1 MILHIM
7 RKLEKVTDKVIRS
20 LWRDGSPNKAAL
32 SGARRAASLLN
43 RQAQSVWPVMMVN
56 LDKEML
62 SHDGNP
68 TYAETA
74 LYAAIRFYAIHQQGQ
89 AQFVYGSVYEDDKEK
104 GVRLFK
110 ALARLRSQPDRQD
123 ALDRRVKALLA
134 TSNVTSM
141 IQSLSHLI
149 SILKAANPTI
159 KIDYALLAQDLYDA
173 QFGVSIANQVH
184 LRWGQQYY
192 WDVKTEKLAK
202 GKQN

>member
-1 MILHIM
+1 MGKIVKI
-7 RKLEKVTDKVIRS
+7 TDRVIRS
-20 LWRDGSPNKAAL
+20 LWRNGNPDKAVL
-32 SGARRAASLLN
+32 SSARGAATLVS
-43 RQAQSVWPVMMVN
+43 RQAQSVWPVMLAS
-56 LDKEML
+56 LDEDML
-62 SHDGNP
+62 SQDGRP

-74 LYAAIRFYAIHQQGQ
+74 VYAAIRFYAIHQQGQ
-89 AQFVYGSVYEDDKEK
+89 AQFVYESVYEDDKEK
-104 GVRLFK
+104 GVSLFK

-149 SILKAANPTI
+149 SLLKAANPTI

-173 QFGVSIANQVH
+173 QFGVSAANQVH

-192 WDVKTEKLAK
+192 WDIQTEKLAE

>member
-1 MILHIM
+1 MGKI
-7 RKLEKVTDKVIRS
+7 EKVTDRVIRS
-20 LWRDGSPNKAAL
+20 LWRNGNPDKAVL
-32 SGARRAASLLN
+32 SSARGAATLVSQ
-43 RQAQSVWPVMMVN
+43 QAQSVWPVMLAS
-56 LDKEML
+56 LDEDML
-62 SHDGNP
+62 SHDGRP

-74 LYAAIRFYAIHQQGQ
+74 VYAAIRFYAIHQQGQ
-89 AQFVYGSVYEDDKEK
+89 AQFVYGSVYEDDKKK
-104 GVRLFK
+104 GISLFK

-149 SILKAANPTI
+149 SILKAANPAI

-173 QFGVSIANQVH
+173 QFGVNVANQVH

-192 WDVKTEKLAK
+192 WDVKIEKTTE
-202 GKQN
+202 GKKN